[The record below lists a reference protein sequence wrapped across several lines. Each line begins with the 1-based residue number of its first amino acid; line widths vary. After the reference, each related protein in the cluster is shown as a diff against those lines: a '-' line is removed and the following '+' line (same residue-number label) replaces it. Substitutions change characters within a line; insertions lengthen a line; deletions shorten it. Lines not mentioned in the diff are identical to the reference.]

1 MIGLGAVLTLDARGF
16 NQTAEKVVAKTRQ
29 MAQKVAQSGGPKIS
43 AGSSASMAA
52 AQRDAERLVALKSQA
67 AAKEVKIAERATAA
81 KRALQ
86 ERLNAYKSRAM
97 PLASGLAGSQGRAV
111 AKDSEALR
119 KEEERAAAKREMDGT
134 RTARRLQESNTRSWR
149 AQQREQLAMLQSA
162 QSEKLAKQRGFE
174 RESAALAGAGLAGG
188 SDAVRG
194 AAKRN
199 EALSKAERGGARRGT
214 EEFRRL
220 KQIERDETKRTSD
233 AAKTHQA
240 ARNAAAVS
248 GPKVSAGGSAAA
260 MSELDQ
266 REVERLVA
274 LKSKAAAD
282 DVKIT
287 NQANA
292 AKRASQEKLDAY
304 NKSSVAM
311 SGASGLAGSRGGQQ
325 QQAAKDREGL
335 RKEEEHAAKREMEA
349 FARQD
354 RLQKENARSWRAQQK
369 EQLAMFQAAQADKK
383 ASRMQA
389 DRESADDHKRF
400 VAQQKRATTENRAL
414 NKEVSKGGQGSF
426 LGGGAKM
433 FAGFLTA
440 GFLINKTKAAI
451 DHADA
456 LTAMGKR
463 LNSNTE
469 DLDAWDKALKTSGS
483 SIEEMAP
490 FLDKLNKNR
499 VAALGGNTKQMDAA
513 SVLGLSTEQ
522 LKTMGA
528 TDLALQG
535 GKAIESGQ
543 NTEAVIAAMQTM
555 GGDGAIA
562 FITALQ
568 DGLRQGIEDIKESG
582 DAASATVTATIKSVG
597 DRFTDITS
605 ALQTGFGRLV
615 SIFGPFAANLA
626 ESIILPFQVV
636 GRFFGSFI
644 KSGGSF
650 TEGFGAIGDLWEEQ
664 DKKQKEREA
673 KIAEAAEPFAAKP
686 VNVDVENKKELARK
700 EREEAKL
707 EKQVEREMERRQKE
721 NAELGKHSVN
731 SMQQMGAFFGNAGLA
746 AGPEVAALNA
756 QVEARDILR
765 EMRDIMKKKKGGSSD
780 PDIVF

>member
-52 AQRDAERLVALKSQA
+52 AAQRDAERLVALKSQA
-67 AAKEVKIAERATAA
+67 AAKEVKIAEQATAA

-86 ERLNAYKSRAM
+86 ERLNAYKSRAL
-97 PLASGLAGSQGRAV
+97 PIVPGLAGSRGQAA

-149 AQQREQLAMLQSA
+149 AQQREQLAILQAS
-162 QSEKLAKQRGFE
+162 QSEKLNNQRGFE
-174 RESAALAGAGLAGG
+174 RDSAALTGAGLAGG
-188 SDAVRG
+188 SG
-194 AAKRN
+194 AAKETAKQSESLR
-199 EALSKAERGGARRGT
+199 KAERDGARRGT
-214 EEFRRL
+214 DEFRRL

-233 AAKTHQA
+233 AAKSRSA
-240 ARNAAAVS
+240 ATAS
-248 GPKVSAGGSAAA
+248 GPKVSTIASSAA

-266 REVERLVA
+266 REVERLTA

-311 SGASGLAGSRGGQQ
+311 SGASGLAGGHGGQ

-335 RKEEEHAAKREMEA
+335 RKQEEQAAKREMDA

-354 RLQKENARSWRAQQK
+354 RLQKENSRSWRAQQK
-369 EQLAMFQAAQADKK
+369 EQMAMFHATQSEKK
-383 ASRMQA
+383 ASRLQA
-389 DRESADDHKRF
+389 DRDSADDHKRF
-400 VAQQKRATTENRAL
+400 VSQQKRATSENRAL
-414 NKEVSKGGQGSF
+414 NKEVGRGGQGSF

-490 FLDKLNKNR
+490 FLDKFNKSR
-499 VAALGGNTKQMDAA
+499 VAALGGNKKQMEAA
-513 SVLGLSTEQ
+513 SVLGLSADQ

-543 NTEAVIAAMQTM
+543 NTEAVIAAFQTM

-568 DGLRQGIEDIKESG
+568 DGLTQGIEEIKASG
-582 DAASATVTATIKSVG
+582 DVASATVTATIKSVG
-597 DRFTDITS
+597 DRFTDITTS
-605 ALQTGFGRLV
+605 LQTGFGRLV
-615 SIFGPFAANLA
+615 AVFGPLAANLA
-626 ESIILPFQVV
+626 ESIILPFQIV

-686 VNVDVENKKELARK
+686 VNVDVENKKLKAQQDK
-700 EREEAKL
+700 EESQLQKD
-707 EKQVEREMERRQKE
+707 VEREMEKRQAE
-721 NAELGKHSVN
+721 NAKIGQHSVN

-765 EMRDIMKKKKGGSSD
+765 EMRDMMKKKKDHSD
-780 PDIVF
+780 PDLVF